1 MPSSSA
7 TKHLI
12 LVDGSG
18 FIFRAFHGIP
28 LMLDPSGTPVN
39 AVYGFTNM
47 MMKIIR
53 ERTASHMAVIFD
65 AGRKTFRNDIYPAY
79 KAQRPPPPEELIPQF
94 ALVKEASR
102 LLGLPTIE
110 MVGWEADDLIA
121 SYAKAMVKDGGKCTI
136 ISSDKDLMQLINDH
150 VCMQDPIKEKL
161 IREPEVMAKFGVT
174 PSKMIALQAL
184 MGDSVDNV
192 PGVPGIGPKTAAAL
206 INEYG
211 GLEEILAAIP
221 SMKASKRRD
230 NLEEHQ
236 ENARISYQLVRLQD
250 DLELPTPINELGCCN
265 AQEEPLI
272 EWLQER
278 GFRSILARYAKG
290 QVAPSSTK
298 PATASA
304 KTLPQE
310 ETRDNTHILS
320 PAYENYETITSLE
333 QLQGWIALA
342 QETHYC
348 ALDTETDSLN
358 ALQANIVG
366 ISMAVS
372 PGKACYIPIAHQS
385 DNLFEEQ
392 SANQLSVADLI
403 KAFSPLFTDL
413 AILKIFHNAKY
424 DFLVFYHNDFPI
436 PTPYDD
442 TMMISYVQA
451 AGKHRHNM
459 DELAQLHLNHQN
471 ISYDELTGTG
481 RKRIT
486 FAQVP
491 IDKATDYAAEDADVT
506 LRLWLLLRPEMR
518 SLNVL
523 SLYEEME
530 RPLINVLTRM
540 EQDGILI
547 NPDLLRSL
555 SEEFSKKMAVQ
566 EKEIHQIAGK
576 EFNVAS
582 PKQLG
587 EILFDD
593 MDLPGGKRMK
603 TGAWGTDSKV
613 LQELSDKGHTI
624 ADQILAWRQL
634 AKLKSTYTDALIED
648 INPQTGRVHT
658 SFNMVG
664 TVTGRLSSTDPNLQ
678 NIPIRSEEGGK
689 IRAAFI
695 SAPGHVLVSAD
706 YSQIELRLLAHVAN
720 IPQLKESF
728 INNEDIHARTASEVF
743 NTPIEG
749 MDPLIRRQAKAINFG
764 IIYGISAFGL
774 GKQLGVSAGVAKQY
788 IDTYFER
795 YPEIKTYMQT
805 TQEEAKEKGYVLT
818 PFGRKCWVAGIQTAK
833 GPQRAYAERQAINAP
848 LQGGAADIIKTAM
861 LDMDKAIKEHQLQAK
876 MLLQVHDE
884 LLFEVKEADAEKLV
898 KLTKEIMEK
907 AVKISIPLVV
917 KAGIGKNWSEAH

>member
-1 MPSSSA
+1 MSSSSA
-7 TKHLI
+7 SKHLI

-110 MVGWEADDLIA
+110 MAGWEADDLIA
-121 SYAKAMVKDGGKCTI
+121 SYAKAMVKAGGECTI

-161 IREPEVMAKFGVT
+161 IREPEVMAKFGVD

-221 SMKASKRRD
+221 TMKASKRRD

-236 ENARISYQLVRLQD
+236 ENARISYQLVQLKD
-250 DLELPTPINELGCCN
+250 DLDLPVPIENLGCCN
-265 AQEEPLI
+265 AEEERLI
-272 EWLQER
+272 TWLQER
-278 GFRSILARYAKG
+278 GFRSILARYSKG
-290 QVAPSSTK
+290 HVSSHS
-298 PATASA
+298 AAGNSVQASQ
-304 KTLPQE
+304 KE
-310 ETRDNTHILS
+310 EEKDHSYILS

-333 QLQGWIALA
+333 QLKIWIKLA

-366 ISMAVS
+366 ISMAVA
-372 PGKACYIPIAHQS
+372 PGKACYIPIAHQQES
-385 DNLFEEQ
+385 LFEEQ
-392 SANQLSVADLI
+392 SANQLAVGDLI
-403 KAFSPLFTDL
+403 KAFSALFTDP
-413 AILKIFHNAKY
+413 AVLKIFHNAKY
-424 DFLVFYHNDFPI
+424 DFLVFHHNGFPI

-471 ISYDELTGTG
+471 ISYDEITGTG

-491 IDKATDYAAEDADVT
+491 IDKATNYAAEDADVT
-506 LRLWLLLRPEMR
+506 LRLWLLLRPNMR
-518 SLNVL
+518 ALNVL

-530 RPLINVLTRM
+530 RPLINVLTQM

-547 NPDLLRSL
+547 DPNLLRSL
-555 SEEFSKKMAVQ
+555 SQEFSQKMDIQ
-566 EKEIHQIAGK
+566 EKEIHKMAGK

-593 MDLPGGKRMK
+593 MDFSGGKRMK

-624 ADQILAWRQL
+624 ADQILGWRQL

-695 SAPGHVLVSAD
+695 SAPDHVLVSAD

-743 NTPIEG
+743 NTPIKG
-749 MDPLIRRQAKAINFG
+749 MDPLVRRQAKAINFG

-774 GKQLGVSAGVAKQY
+774 GKQLGVSAGIAKQY
-788 IDTYFER
+788 IDTYFAR
-795 YPEIKTYMQT
+795 YPEIKAYMQT
-805 TQEEAKEKGYVLT
+805 TQEEAKENGYVLT
-818 PFGRKCWVAGIQTAK
+818 PFGRKCWIAGIQTAK

-848 LQGGAADIIKTAM
+848 LQGGAADIIKSAM

-884 LLFEVKEADAEKLV
+884 LLFEVKEEDAEKFV
-898 KLTKEIMEK
+898 NLTKEIMQK
-907 AVKISIPLVV
+907 TVKISIPLVV
-917 KAGIGKNWSEAH
+917 EAGIGKNWSEAH

>member
-1 MPSSSA
+1 MSSSA
-7 TKHLI
+7 EKHLI

-28 LMLDPSGTPVN
+28 LMFDPSGTPVN

-110 MVGWEADDLIA
+110 MAGWEADDLIA
-121 SYAKAMVKDGGKCTI
+121 SYAKAMVKAGGQCTI
-136 ISSDKDLMQLINDH
+136 ISSDKDLMQLVNDH
-150 VCMQDPIKEKL
+150 VCMQDPIKEKI
-161 IREPEVMAKFGVT
+161 IREPEVIAKFGVE
-174 PSKMIALQAL
+174 PSKMISLQAL

-211 GLEEILAAIP
+211 DLDKVLAAIP
-221 SMKASKRRD
+221 TMKTSKRRD
-230 NLEEHQ
+230 NLDEHQ
-236 ENARISYQLVRLQD
+236 ENARISYQLVQLKD
-250 DLELPTPINELGCCN
+250 DLELPTPIDELGCCD
-265 AQEEPLI
+265 AEEEPLI
-272 EWLQER
+272 EWMQER

-290 QVAPSSTK
+290 QVAPSKPISTSNSIT
-298 PATASA
+298 PTS
-304 KTLPQE
+304 QE
-310 ETRDNTHILS
+310 ESKDHSHILS
-320 PAYENYETITSLE
+320 PAYENYETIFSLE
-333 QLQGWIALA
+333 QLEQWIKLA
-342 QETHYC
+342 QATHYC
-348 ALDTETDSLN
+348 AIDTETDNLN

-366 ISMAVS
+366 ISMAVA
-372 PGKACYIPIAHQS
+372 PGKACYIPIAHQQ

-392 SANQLSVADLI
+392 STQQLPVAELI
-403 KAFSPLFTDL
+403 SAFTPLFTDPSV
-413 AILKIFHNAKY
+413 LKIFHNAKY
-424 DFLVFYHNDFPI
+424 DFLVFQHNGFPI

-442 TMMISYVQA
+442 TMMISYVEA

-471 ISYDELTGTG
+471 ISYDEVTGTG

-486 FAQVP
+486 FEQVA
-491 IDKATDYAAEDADVT
+491 IDKATAYAAEDADVT
-506 LRLWLLLRPEMR
+506 LRLWLLLAPEMR
-518 SLNVL
+518 SLQVL

-530 RPLINVLTRM
+530 RPLIRVLTQM

-547 NPDLLRSL
+547 NPDLLQSL
-555 SEEFSKKMAVQ
+555 SEEFSQKMAVQ

-587 EILFDD
+587 EVLFDE
-593 MDLPGGKRMK
+593 MDLPGGKKMK

-624 ADQILAWRQL
+624 ADQVLAWRQL
-634 AKLKSTYTDALIED
+634 AKLKSTYTDALIEQ

-695 SAPGHVLVSAD
+695 APPGHVLVSAD

-720 IPQLKESF
+720 IPQLKDSF
-728 INNEDIHARTASEVF
+728 IHGEDIHARTASEVF

-749 MDPLIRRQAKAINFG
+749 MDPLVRRQAKAINFG

-788 IDTYFER
+788 IDTYFAR

-805 TQEEAKEKGYVLT
+805 TQEEAKENGYVLT

-848 LQGGAADIIKTAM
+848 LQGGAADIIKSAM
-861 LDMDKAIKEHQLQAK
+861 LDMNQAIKEQALQAK

-884 LLFEVKEADAEKLV
+884 LLFEVKEEDAEKLV
-898 KLTKEIMEK
+898 QLAKEVMEK
-907 AVKISIPLVV
+907 TVQLSIPLVV
-917 KAGIGKNWSEAH
+917 EAGIGKNWSEAH